1 MAAYS
6 SILAWRILGTEK
18 PGGLQFMGL
27 QKVGHDWVTNTHTHT
42 HTRTHSRMLFSLKKE
57 RNPAPCNHMDECGR
71 CYAKWDV
78 SVTEGQNCDSTYTR
92 YLKES
97 NIYFVY
103 IFL

>member
-42 HTRTHSRMLFSLKKE
+42 HTHVHTVECYSALRKKE
-57 RNPAPCNHMDECGR
+57 TLLHATTWMNVEDAMLSEMCQSQKD
-71 CYAKWDV
+71 K
-78 SVTEGQNCDSTYTR
+78 
-92 YLKES
+92 
-97 NIYFVY
+97 FVY

>member
-42 HTRTHSRMLFSLKKE
+42 HT
-57 RNPAPCNHMDECGR
+57 
-71 CYAKWDV
+71 
-78 SVTEGQNCDSTYTR
+78 YTQ
-92 YLKES
+92 
-97 NIYFVY
+97 
-103 IFL
+103 